1 MAKLESFQLQDK
13 SLKSLS
19 QALKVDRGRLEELH
33 RE

>member
-19 QALKVDRGRLEELH
+19 QASRVDRGRLEELH